1 MVTPWLRMLEGLH
14 PSSSTPN
21 KKQHVLL
28 AVVGTALSPVLGRL
42 RQEDREFEAS
52 LGNTTLYSCLKK
64 MNKKLETETEKHGLT
79 WLGPGQQRV
88 LLIPPECLGMNMWRE
103 IWSLTWQTDGDKSGT
118 IHLVPTRAEC
128 SHLKGPHQYVCH
140 VSASSLDFIV
150 YTRGSLGVA
159 GTTVGLA

>member
-1 MVTPWLRMLEGLH
+1 MHEGLH

-21 KKQHVLL
+21 KKQRVLL
-28 AVVGTALSPVLGRL
+28 AVVGTALSPALGRL

-52 LGNTTLYSCLKK
+52 LGNTTGLLSKK
-64 MNKKLETETEKHGLT
+64 TNKKLENETEKHGLT

-88 LLIPPECLGMNMWRE
+88 LLVPPECLGMNTWRE
-103 IWSLTWQTDGDKSGT
+103 IWSLTWQTDGNKSRT

-150 YTRGSLGVA
+150 YTRGSLELLA
-159 GTTVGLA
+159 PLSGLVKALVKS